1 MKWGQSKKA
10 GTVLRS
16 KQQLDHHQQEQEAE
30 AEAAIVTTTCS
41 SKTSW
46 HKAATLRIQS
56 TMLPFLLLVSMMVIP
71 VPSFAGTHTLLPPF
85 APPTF
90 PSVYKMY
97 VHVCMCASDAL
108 LCLYVSLFCMWVC
121 VYVHKS
127 FVYVCVLVSFLLFFS
142 CAKCCISV
150 TKNMPLPLI
159 QQILLEKIDQ
169 SHQSWWMLFL
179 KLPDLDNKLE
189 HVAKI

>member
-10 GTVLRS
+10 GTVVRS

-30 AEAAIVTTTCS
+30 AEAAIITCS

-90 PSVYKMY
+90 HFCIRRMYMY
-97 VHVCMCASDAL
+97 VCAQVTLFCVCM
-108 LCLYVSLFCMWVC
+108 YKSLFSMWVC
-121 VYVHKS
+121 VYVHKT
-127 FVYVCVLVSFLLFFS
+127 FMYVCVLVYFLLFFFL
-142 CAKCCISV
+142 CK
-150 TKNMPLPLI
+150 
-159 QQILLEKIDQ
+159 ILHLDDKTYAIATHTMDSFGKI
-169 SHQSWWMLFL
+169 
-179 KLPDLDNKLE
+179 
-189 HVAKI
+189 

>member
-10 GTVLRS
+10 GTVVRS

-30 AEAAIVTTTCS
+30 AEAAIITTTCS

-90 PSVYKMY
+90 PFLYKTY
-97 VHVCMCASDAL
+97 VHVCMCASDSL
-108 LCLYVSLFCMWVC
+108 LCM
-121 VYVHKS
+121 YVHKS
-127 FVYVCVLVSFLLFFS
+127 FFYVGVCVCAQVFYVCVCFSVFFNLFFL
-142 CAKCCISV
+142 CKILHLGDK
-150 TKNMPLPLI
+150 KNAIATHTMDSFG
-159 QQILLEKIDQ
+159 KI
-169 SHQSWWMLFL
+169 
-179 KLPDLDNKLE
+179 
-189 HVAKI
+189 

>member
-10 GTVLRS
+10 GTVVRS

-30 AEAAIVTTTCS
+30 AEAAIITTCS

-90 PSVYKMY
+90 HFCIRRMYMY
-97 VHVCMCASDAL
+97 VCAQVTLFCVCM
-108 LCLYVSLFCMWVC
+108 YKSLFSMWVC

-127 FVYVCVLVSFLLFFS
+127 FYVCVCFSVFFALFFL
-142 CAKCCISV
+142 CK
-150 TKNMPLPLI
+150 
-159 QQILLEKIDQ
+159 ILHLGDKKYAIATHTTDSFGKIWPKSPELVDVVSEIARFRQ
-169 SHQSWWMLFL
+169 
-179 KLPDLDNKLE
+179 
-189 HVAKI
+189 

>member
-10 GTVLRS
+10 GTVVRS

-30 AEAAIVTTTCS
+30 AEAAIITTCS

-90 PSVYKMY
+90 HFCIRRMYMY
-97 VHVCMCASDAL
+97 VCAQVTLFCVCM
-108 LCLYVSLFCMWVC
+108 YKSLFSMWVC

-127 FVYVCVLVSFLLFFS
+127 FYVCVCFSVFFALFFL
-142 CAKCCISV
+142 CK
-150 TKNMPLPLI
+150 
-159 QQILLEKIDQ
+159 ILHLGDKKYAIATHTTDSFGKI
-169 SHQSWWMLFL
+169 
-179 KLPDLDNKLE
+179 
-189 HVAKI
+189 

>member
-10 GTVLRS
+10 GTVVRS

-30 AEAAIVTTTCS
+30 AEAAIATTCS
-41 SKTSW
+41 SQTSW

-90 PSVYKMY
+90 PFVYKTY
-97 VHVCMCASDAL
+97 VHLCMCASDSL
-108 LCLYVSLFCMWVC
+108 LCMR
-121 VYVHKS
+121 VHKS
-127 FVYVCVLVSFLLFFS
+127 FLYVGVCVCAQVFCVCVCFSVSFASFFLHKILHLS
-142 CAKCCISV
+142 DQKNAIS
-150 TKNMPLPLI
+150 THTTDSFEKN
-159 QQILLEKIDQ
+159 
-169 SHQSWWMLFL
+169 
-179 KLPDLDNKLE
+179 
-189 HVAKI
+189 